1 MTNTLHIDTPLS
13 LAIFRFFDYLRE
25 DILKNTSKPGS
36 VKAYIFG
43 GCALHI
49 HTNAR
54 GSNDID
60 VEFNSAKWL
69 RGKDIVIN
77 NSRITYKSGDK
88 RFTLVLDGNF
98 TPTLGPIHEDYQ
110 DDAIQLQKH
119 LPNSPLWIYV
129 VTPEDL
135 AVSKL
140 GRFGEQ
146 DRNDILTL
154 LKMKKMTLDSFTKRA
169 NEALKYYVGSVDTAK
184 GSLDY
189 IIRQY
194 QQMAKQ

>member
-1 MTNTLHIDTPLS
+1 MNTASLYLDTPLS
-13 LAIFRFFDYLRE
+13 QAVFRFFNHLE
-25 DILKNTSKPGS
+25 ADILESTSAPGS

-69 RGKDIVIN
+69 TEKDIVF
-77 NSRITYKSGDK
+77 RKQFVTYQQEGVRRQVS
-88 RFTLVLDGNF
+88 LDQTF
-98 TPTLGPIHEDYQ
+98 TPTLGPLHEDYQ
-110 DDAIQLQKH
+110 EDAIRLQR
-119 LPNSPLWIYV
+119 NQADSPLWIYV

-140 GRFGEQ
+140 GRYSHQ
-146 DRNDILTL
+146 DREDILTL
-154 LKMKKMTLDSFTKRA
+154 LRLKRMSP
-169 NEALKYYVGSVDTAK
+169 EAFQERATEAIKYYVGNTSAATGHLKQVMSMYHQSV
-184 GSLDY
+184 G
-189 IIRQY
+189 
-194 QQMAKQ
+194 